1 MKRLTKWLGLY
12 FNISRS
18 ESNGFVILMLL
29 MLIITVTV
37 FWYGAGS
44 SQRPLALDESLLD
57 SLLISIEK
65 NAQIDSIDVQPQFYK
80 KFKYQDYPGKR
91 KRTHQFEPLPKY
103 EPKSIAKFDINAAD
117 TLQLKQLKGI
127 GTVLSKR
134 IVKYR
139 NILGG
144 FVTLDQLSEV
154 YGLKDSV
161 LLQLDSMAFISPEFQ
176 PKKININTAILDS
189 LSRHPYIRRP
199 LARAI
204 NNYRFQHG
212 DYSSTVDLSNIRLL
226 DSLTLIKI
234 TPYISF

>member
-18 ESNGFVILMLL
+18 ESNGFVVLMLL
-29 MLIITVTV
+29 MLIITVTT
-37 FWYGAGS
+37 FWYSSGS
-44 SQRPLALDESLLD
+44 SQRPLTLDEAILD
-57 SLLISIEK
+57 SLLVSIEK
-65 NAQIDSIDVQPQFYK
+65 NAQVDSVDVQPQFYR
-80 KFKYQDYPGKR
+80 KFEYQDLYGKK
-91 KRTHQFEPLPKY
+91 KRTHLFESLPKY
-103 EPKSIAKFDINAAD
+103 ESKSITKFDINAAD

-127 GTVLSKR
+127 GTVLSRR

-154 YGLKDSV
+154 YGLQDSV
-161 LLQLDSMAFISPEFQ
+161 LLQLDSMVFISPEFQ
-176 PKKININTAILDS
+176 PRKINVNTATPDS
-189 LSRHPYIRRP
+189 LSRHPYIKRP

-212 DYSSTVDLSNIRLL
+212 DYSSSVDLGNIRLL